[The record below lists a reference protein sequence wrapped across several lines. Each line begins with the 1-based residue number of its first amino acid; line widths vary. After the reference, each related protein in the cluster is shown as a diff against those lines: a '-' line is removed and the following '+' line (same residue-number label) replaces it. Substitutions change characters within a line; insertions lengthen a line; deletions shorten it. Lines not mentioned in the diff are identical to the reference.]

1 MEKKNEPNEIQAIHQ
16 SHAWLLQ
23 KLSHDLLIPMNGIVA
38 MCQESKKAII
48 TEENEAT
55 DTVIQTVNNLI
66 SVVQG
71 MSVYASLLKD
81 ELRSEEKI
89 FSIKDLFSELE
100 SLHRY
105 LAETNKVEVNQEYVT
120 DVPEK
125 LSGDYRLIRQLLSG
139 FLSNALKHTKKG
151 WVNLSAEVLKMDSA
165 QITIRFMVKDSGN
178 GINEEKLQKIR
189 TALKSATKPDL
200 MISEDI
206 GLGLVLGKIISER
219 LGGSFDF
226 ESKPSAGSAFW
237 IDVPLKPEKIESEPA
252 TGKHPFKTEN
262 PKRILLVED
271 NYLNQKF
278 VAAALLKAGHSI
290 EIAENGKVALDKFH
304 QKSYD
309 LILMDIQMP
318 LFDGI
323 ETTQRIRKEEAK
335 FEHKKTPIV
344 AVTAYAIEHDRQKC
358 LNAGMDE
365 YLTKPFKPEEL
376 LQIINEL

>member
-1 MEKKNEPNEIQAIHQ
+1 MKKKDKPDNIQAIHQ

-38 MCQESKKAII
+38 MCQESIKNIR
-48 TEENEAT
+48 TDGDEANG
-55 DTVIQTVNNLI
+55 TVIQTVNNLI

-71 MSVYASLLKD
+71 MSVYASLLKG
-81 ELRSEEKI
+81 ELRSEEKA
-89 FSIKDLFSELE
+89 FSIKDIFNELE
-100 SLHRY
+100 NIHRY
-105 LAETNKVEVNQEYVT
+105 LAKNNKVEVNQEYVT
-120 DVPEK
+120 EVPEK
-125 LSGDYRLIRQLLSG
+125 LSGDYRLIRQVLSG
-139 FLSNALKHTKKG
+139 FLSNALKHTKNG
-151 WVNLSAEVLKMDSA
+151 WVNLSAEILKREPG
-165 QITIRFMVKDSGN
+165 QFTIRFMVRDSGK
-178 GINEEKLQKIR
+178 GIPEDKMERIR
-189 TALKSATKPDL
+189 KVLESNHKPDF
-200 MISEDI
+200 MISGDI
-206 GLGLVLGKIISER
+206 GLGLVLGKEISER
-219 LGGSFDF
+219 LGGSFNFD
-226 ESKPSAGSAFW
+226 SKPSAGSAFW
-237 IDVPLKPEKIESEPA
+237 IDIPLKPEKEQSEPA
-252 TGKHPFKTEN
+252 TGNHPYKTDK

-304 QKSYD
+304 QKTYD
-309 LILMDIQMP
+309 LILMDIQLP

-323 ETTQRIRKEEAK
+323 ETTQRIRKEETK

-376 LQIINEL
+376 LNIINRL

>member
-1 MEKKNEPNEIQAIHQ
+1 MEKKNNPDQIKAIQQ

-38 MCQESKKAII
+38 MCQESRKAIQ
-48 TEENEAT
+48 EESGGSA

-71 MSVYASLLKD
+71 MSVYASLLKG
-81 ELRSEEKI
+81 ELHSEEKI
-89 FSIKDLFSELE
+89 FSIRDLFHELE
-100 SLHRY
+100 NMHRY
-105 LAETNKVEVNQEYVT
+105 LAETNQIEVNQEFVT
-120 DVPEK
+120 EIPEK

-151 WVNLSAEVLKMDSA
+151 WVNLSAEILKKEAEQLTM
-165 QITIRFMVKDSGN
+165 RFMVKDSGK
-178 GINEEKLQKIR
+178 GIPEDKMQRIRKALQ
-189 TALKSATKPDL
+189 SNQKPDL
-200 MISEDI
+200 LISGDI
-206 GLGLVLGKIISER
+206 GLGLVLGKVISER
-219 LGGSFDF
+219 LGGAFDF
-226 ESKPSAGSAFW
+226 ESKPGAGSAFW
-237 IDVPLKPEKIESEPA
+237 IDIPLKPEKTQSEPA
-252 TGKHPFKTEN
+252 TGKHPFKTDN

-278 VAAALLKAGHSI
+278 VAAALLKAGHFI

-309 LILMDIQMP
+309 LILMDIQLP

-323 ETTQRIRKEEAK
+323 ETTQRIRKEETK

-365 YLTKPFKPEEL
+365 
-376 LQIINEL
+376 

>member
-1 MEKKNEPNEIQAIHQ
+1 MEKNKKHEQVQSIHQ

-38 MCQESKKAII
+38 MCEESKK
-48 TEENEAT
+48 TSRNDDEAT

-81 ELRSEEKI
+81 ELRSEEKV

-100 SLHRY
+100 SMHQY
-105 LAETNKVEVNQEYVT
+105 LAETNKVEMNQEYIT

-151 WVNLSAEVLKMDSA
+151 WVNLSAEILKKESER
-165 QITIRFMVKDSGN
+165 ITMRFMVKDSGK
-178 GINEEKLQKIR
+178 GIAEEKTERIR
-189 TALKSATKPDL
+189 TALKSAKKPDL
-200 MISEDI
+200 LISEDI
-206 GLGLVLGKIISER
+206 GLGLVLGKVISER
-219 LGGSFDF
+219 LGGNFDF
-226 ESKPSAGSAFW
+226 DSKPSAGSAFW
-237 IDVPLKPEKIESEPA
+237 IDIPLKPEKAVSEPA

-290 EIAENGKVALDKFH
+290 EIAENGKIALDKFH

-344 AVTAYAIEHDRQKC
+344 AVTAYAIEHDKQKC

-376 LQIINEL
+376 LHIINGL